1 MSSMGNR
8 RSILAATALVAAGIL
23 AVGTA
28 TASNRGAPDIDAL
41 VEQLMSGDMSA
52 PTTSPQS
59 SASSQQSSASAW
71 SQSGD
76 DHGISVTT
84 TTNGNSTSCM
94 AVEWKRENGGIKK
107 WQYRC
112 DTPKQP

>member
-1 MSSMGNR
+1 MSSMSTR
-8 RSILAATALVAAGIL
+8 RSVLAASALLAAGIL
-23 AVGTA
+23 SVGA
-28 TASNRGAPDIDAL
+28 ASASNRGVPDIDAL
-41 VEQLMSGDMSA
+41 VEQLMNGDMSA
-52 PTTSPQS
+52 PATAQQNG
-59 SASSQQSSASAW
+59 ASSQQSSASAW

-84 TTNGNSTSCM
+84 TTNGNSTTCM

-112 DTPKQP
+112 DAPKQP